1 MSSSTVVQNFYEGA
15 NIFITGGTGFMGKV
29 LIDKLLRTCPGIEN
43 IYLLIRKK
51 KGKDIH
57 TRIEEL
63 FDDPLFEKLRESV
76 PKFRHKIV
84 TVAGDCS
91 IAGLGLSLTDRQT
104 LVSTISI
111 IFHAAATIKFDE
123 SLKLAVDINVHG
135 TKDVIQLGKEMKNL
149 KSFIHVSTAYSNC
162 HLNSVKEKFYDYP
175 IGYDH
180 LENIISKLDDR
191 AIEEITPKILCKWPN
206 TYTLTKALAE
216 DLVRNYSG
224 DLPIGVFRPAIVTS
238 TFQEPVVAWIDNL
251 YGPTG
256 VVAGAGSGV
265 LRTMH
270 CNKNINAN
278 IVPVDM
284 TVNALIVS
292 AYDVATKKGLQNVE
306 TNEKPYEIPIYNY
319 VSSVQNPLTWGK
331 FTDLNVKHGFKYPF
345 SSAIWYMCFFM
356 HKSFYM
362 NKLYTIFLHIIPALL
377 IDFIILCCAKKPKL
391 LKTYK
396 KIHKFANV
404 ISFFCTNE
412 WTFTNDNVQS
422 LWLNLSNEDK
432 KLFYF
437 DMQSLDWEEYIK
449 EYMKGMRVYLFK
461 DELSNAEQARKK
473 WRRLYWMHQF
483 VKLTLL
489 SALIYLLYL
498 LYRTII

>member
-1 MSSSTVVQNFYEGA
+1 MTPPCQTNTVDLNMNEAKTDSHFTAIQNFYNGT
-15 NIFITGGTGFMGKV
+15 NVFITGGTGFMGKV

-63 FDDPLFEKLRESV
+63 FDDPLFDKLREAV

-84 TVAGDCS
+84 TISGDCS

-104 LVSTISI
+104 LISNI
-111 IFHAAATIKFDE
+111 NVIFHAAATIKFDE
-123 SLKLAVDINVHG
+123 NLKLAVDINVHG
-135 TKDVIQLGKEMKNL
+135 TKDVIQLGKEMTQL
-149 KSFIHVSTAYSNC
+149 KCFIHVSTAYSNC
-162 HLNSVKEKFYDYP
+162 HLDTVEEKFYDYS

-180 LENIISKLDDR
+180 LDNMISKLDSS
-191 AIEEITPKILCKWPN
+191 AIEEITPKILDKWPN

-216 DLVRNYSG
+216 DLVKNECA
-224 DLPIGVFRPAIVTS
+224 DMPVGVFRPAIVTS
-238 TFQEPVVAWIDNL
+238 TSKEPIKGWIDNL

-270 CNKNINAN
+270 CDKNINAN

-292 AYDVATKKGLQNVE
+292 AYDVANKKI
-306 TNEKPYEIPIYNY
+306 EKRSSEAEKDVCDIPIYNY
-319 VSSVQNPLTWGK
+319 VSSVQNPLKWGE
-331 FTDLNVKHGFKYPF
+331 FTELNMRYGFIYPF
-345 SSAIWYMCFFM
+345 SSAIWYICFFM
-356 HKSFYM
+356 NKSAFV
-362 NKLYTIFLHIIPALL
+362 NKLYTVFLHIIPALL
-377 IDFIILCCAKKPKL
+377 IDFIIICIGKKPRL

-412 WTFTNDNVQS
+412 WTFTNDNVQK
-422 LWLNLSNEDK
+422 LWSNLNSGDK
-432 KLFYF
+432 ELFPF
-437 DMQSLDWEEYIK
+437 DMSTLKWDEYISH
-449 EYMKGMRVYLFK
+449 YMIGMRMYLFK
-461 DELSNAEQARKK
+461 DDLSNVDEARKK
-473 WRRLYWMHQF
+473 WTR
-483 VKLTLL
+483 
-489 SALIYLLYL
+489 
-498 LYRTII
+498 